1 MSTFCDLFHE
11 HSNIILG
18 YVSGKQWKCRFTK
31 IDTSPVKMSLE
42 KILCK
47 MWYVSNSFR
56 PKIFSK
62 HQINVWWL
70 SFSTRNTQG
79 TFYNLFREH
88 PTIILEY
95 MSRNVWSCEF
105 LGFQHPIFDASF
117 DDILK
122 IKDLQIFKIQRPLE
136 KKVYIQWKNGLH
148 LRLPRVD
155 ELPRKKRIRSI
166 VPTVFPLD
174 GHMCVHHLT
183 HI

>member
-1 MSTFCDLFHE
+1 MLIIFCVQKCIVYILCLFHE

-122 IKDLQIFKIQRPLE
+122 IKDLQIFKIQRSLE
-136 KKVYIQWKNGLH
+136 KKSIH
-148 LRLPRVD
+148 PM
-155 ELPRKKRIRSI
+155 KKWFALK
-166 VPTVFPLD
+166 TTQCWWTLQ
-174 GHMCVHHLT
+174 
-183 HI
+183 